1 MNNRSY
7 IADLCG
13 QDIITFHDLEHCAEG
28 ALSTIPGIH
37 YLPDG
42 TSNNVVDNKHVK
54 PFNRGHNAA
63 AKVTDLFNR
72 YAKNVT
78 VSTQAMNSGLVTGP
92 PPEARLSGGIHDSI
106 DWFEKIQFQHKDTSL
121 TSTHYLH
128 FSSPSPLLQDAAD
141 ITSIN
146 ITTGIC
152 LFAGRALASS
162 IPSNE
167 HGFNMSALEHTEPT
181 IYELDMIARVA
192 PAIADLVAL
201 LKADHGHEN
210 CRESG
215 FNGPLNVSL
224 DIPSF
229 HYYHTVEKRLKDQ
242 LCTFPEAIRWM
253 DAVEKRHYQI
263 SRVFRRYIQ
272 HELARRGRHETHIQV
287 SSSGT
292 AGFVYH
298 IIQKSLREGVLV
310 SLGHVLQR
318 ISAYDPVWNRFFEL
332 ITEKEKPHDFLCL
345 GYLFYVYDIARP
357 ALLHDGILDSPRP
370 NPLLISIDDTIERR
384 IYRRTQQLFKKVRA
398 IPEYPV
404 TPKLLEIYPCRR
416 IFMDNNQTNMGLY
429 CHDPSPERLDAH
441 SCKCRRALATIV
453 NKNGCRGQDCHFM
466 TQTGDKR
473 RIDAFGVVGMLFGAD
488 AGAVLRKICV
498 EEGLIS

>member
-1 MNNRSY
+1 MDNRAY
-7 IADLCG
+7 IADLSG
-13 QDIITFHDLEHCAEG
+13 QDTITFHDLEHCTEG
-28 ALSTIPGIH
+28 ALSAIPGIH

-42 TSNNVVDNKHVK
+42 ASNNVLDSKHVK

-63 AKVTDLFNR
+63 VKATDLLNR
-72 YAKNVT
+72 HAKNAT
-78 VSTQAMNSGLVTGP
+78 ASTQATKSGLFAGP
-92 PPEARLSGGIHDSI
+92 PPEAGHSGSIHDSVL
-106 DWFEKIQFQHKDTSL
+106 WFEKIQFQHKDTSL

-128 FSSPSPLLQDAAD
+128 FSNLSLLPQDVAD

-146 ITTGIC
+146 IITGIC
-152 LFAGRALASS
+152 LFTSRVLASS

-167 HGFNMSALEHTEPT
+167 HGLNISALEHTEPT
-181 IYELDMIARVA
+181 IYELDTIARVT

-201 LKADHGHEN
+201 LSTNHGHGN

-215 FNGPLNVSL
+215 LNGSLNVSL

-229 HYYHTVEKRLKDQ
+229 HYYHTVEQRLKDG

-272 HELARRGRHETHIQV
+272 HELLRRGHHETHIQV

-292 AGFVYH
+292 AGFVCH
-298 IIQKSLREGVLV
+298 VLQKSLREGVLV
-310 SLGHVLQR
+310 SLDHVLQR

-332 ITEKEKPHDFLCL
+332 ITEKEEPRDFQSL
-345 GYLFYVYDIARP
+345 GYLFYVYNIARP
-357 ALLHDGILDSPRP
+357 ALLHNEILDSPKP
-370 NPLLISIDDTIERR
+370 TPLLISIDDTIERR
-384 IYRRTQQLFKKVRA
+384 IYHRAQQLLKKVRA
-398 IPEYPV
+398 MPEYPV
-404 TPKLLEIYPCRR
+404 TPNLLEIYPCRR
-416 IFMDNNQTNMGLY
+416 VFMDKNQTKMCLY
-429 CHDPSPERLDAH
+429 RHDPSPERLDVH

-453 NKNGCRGQDCHFM
+453 NGNGCGVQDGQVM
-466 TQTGDKR
+466 SRTGDKGGM
-473 RIDAFGVVGMLFGAD
+473 DASGVVGMLFGAD
-488 AGAVLRKICV
+488 AGTVLRKICV